1 MFRQNGACGSATVA
15 LEIERRFLVTG
26 GAWRR
31 HSLGERSLR
40 QGYLVSGSDGL
51 TLRVRISEPI
61 RGEVEGAG
69 EPAQA
74 WLTLKAPP
82 PFGPGAFPASSDPG
96 RPFPAAAAPAVPAIP
111 PPLALSR
118 LEFEYAIPL
127 ADGEDLLAL
136 SSARVLKRRHGL
148 DLPGGDWV
156 LDVFLSDNAPLVV
169 AEVELSSADQVVV
182 VPSWCGRELTGRHDL
197 SNAALA
203 LRPLAQ
209 WSEAER
215 RELFG

>member
-1 MFRQNGACGSATVA
+1 MA
-15 LEIERRFLVTG
+15 LEIERRFLVSG
-26 GAWRR
+26 GAWLR

-51 TLRVRISEPI
+51 TLRVRISEPVQGK
-61 RGEVEGAG
+61 GERAG

-82 PFGPGAFPASSDPG
+82 PSGPGGSPAPDPG
-96 RPFPAAAAPAVPAIP
+96 RPFPAAAAPAVPAVP
-111 PPLALSR
+111 PPVALSR

-136 SSARVLKRRHGL
+136 SSAQVLKRRHGL

-156 LDVFLSDNAPLVV
+156 LDIFLADNAPLVV

-182 VPSWCGRELTGRHDL
+182 VPPWCGRELTGRHDL

-203 LRPLAQ
+203 LRPLVQ
-209 WSEAER
+209 WSEVER

>member
-1 MFRQNGACGSATVA
+1 VA
-15 LEIERRFLVTG
+15 LEIERRFLVSG

-51 TLRVRISEPI
+51 TLRVRISEPVQG
-61 RGEVEGAG
+61 RGEGAG

-82 PFGPGAFPASSDPG
+82 PFGPGASPAPDPGHQFPAVSAP
-96 RPFPAAAAPAVPAIP
+96 PVTAAPPV
-111 PPLALSR
+111 ALSR

-127 ADGEDLLAL
+127 ADGEDLLTL
-136 SSARVLKRRHGL
+136 SSAQVLKRRHGL

-156 LDVFLSDNAPLVV
+156 LDVFLADNAPLVV

-182 VPSWCGRELTGRHDL
+182 VPPWCGRELTGRHDL

>member
-1 MFRQNGACGSATVA
+1 LLRQNGTCGSVKVA

-26 GAWRR
+26 GGWRR
-31 HSLGERSLR
+31 HSLGERCLR

-51 TLRVRISEPI
+51 TLRIRISEP
-61 RGEVEGAG
+61 GGGKGEGAG

-82 PFGPGAFPASSDPG
+82 PFGPSASPAPAKGHSSA
-96 RPFPAAAAPAVPAIP
+96 AAAAPPVSTAP
-111 PPLALSR
+111 PTALSR

-156 LDVFLSDNAPLVV
+156 LDVFLADNAPLVV
-169 AEVELSSADQVVV
+169 AEVELSSANQVVE
-182 VPSWCGRELTGRHDL
+182 VPPWCGRELTGRHDL

-203 LRPLAQ
+203 LRPLVQ
-209 WSEAER
+209 WGEAER

>member
-51 TLRVRISEPI
+51 ILRVRISEPI

-82 PFGPGAFPASSDPG
+82 PFGPGASPASDPG
-96 RPFPAAAAPAVPAIP
+96 CLFPAAAAPAVPTVP

-156 LDVFLSDNAPLVV
+156 LDVFLTENAPLVV

-182 VPSWCGRELTGRHDL
+182 VPPWCGRELTGRHDL